1 MIQILIDQNAVTN
14 VQGREDGSD
23 VTGFVFFSVTKKI
36 VNYDRLYVSV
46 QARAHAVCVRVCVCV
61 CVCVFNL
68 SFSAVPSSFL
78 FHSSHTKKKFLLFI
92 YSLVLLFIYSSYLFI
107 HKVIFLYTYLY
118 IFCVYNNGLCP
129 FVLTDFFHTFLIG
142 LILLT

>member
-1 MIQILIDQNAVTN
+1 MVQKWFYPGTYSLIQILIDQNAVTN

-61 CVCVFNL
+61 CVCVCVL
-68 SFSAVPSSFL
+68 SL
-78 FHSSHTKKKFLLFI
+78 
-92 YSLVLLFIYSSYLFI
+92 I
-107 HKVIFLYTYLY
+107 HI
-118 IFCVYNNGLCP
+118 
-129 FVLTDFFHTFLIG
+129 
-142 LILLT
+142 